1 MGVSVGDLAMTGWF
15 CWSFAEL
22 SETAV
27 VGCRTMG
34 PAGGPKMIT
43 FLTVVKDAALVGRW
57 SVVVLPTSAKSSFAC
72 TLALDAWQGSL
83 SADQQA
89 RLFSEVM
96 LEPDRCVLSPCLLA
110 LFHVRSAS
118 LRLGRRRRL
127 GFKRRFIFASSRG
140 CSWSDKIVWCG
151 VFRFFEQRGVIILDA
166 SLFDAPKIRQVAL
179 SS

>member
-1 MGVSVGDLAMTGWF
+1 MSEEAKEAAQAMGASVGDLAMTGWF

-57 SVVVLPTSAKSSFAC
+57 SVVVLPTSSKSSSAC

-166 SLFDAPKIRQVAL
+166 TL
-179 SS
+179 